1 MEVAIIQRI
10 KGLISEKNL
19 NMSQFANRIN
29 CEQKTV
35 NNYLNGKRKLS
46 LGFVESIIITFK
58 LDANWLLFGTE
69 NGKEGN
75 EIGIIEVD
83 YKEKWIELLQE
94 NIELHRNLA
103 EFYKETKILENET
116 GGAVANVRAA
126 KAG

>member
-1 MEVAIIQRI
+1 
-10 KGLISEKNL
+10 
-19 NMSQFANRIN
+19 MSQFANRID

-58 LDANWLLFGTE
+58 LDANWLLFGIE
-69 NGKEGN
+69 NGNEGN
-75 EIGIIEVD
+75 KIGIIEVD

>member
-19 NMSQFANRIN
+19 NMSQFANRID

-103 EFYKETKILENET
+103 EFYKETKILENEN

-126 KAG
+126 KVG

>member
-19 NMSQFANRIN
+19 NMSQFANRID

-35 NNYLNGKRKLS
+35 NNYLNCKRKLS

-58 LDANWLLFGTE
+58 LDANWLLFGIE
-69 NGKEGN
+69 NGNEGN
-75 EIGIIEVD
+75 KIGIIEVD

-94 NIELHRNLA
+94 NIELHRNLT
-103 EFYKETKILENET
+103 EFYKETKILENEN

-126 KAG
+126 KVG

>member
-19 NMSQFANRIN
+19 NMSQFANRID